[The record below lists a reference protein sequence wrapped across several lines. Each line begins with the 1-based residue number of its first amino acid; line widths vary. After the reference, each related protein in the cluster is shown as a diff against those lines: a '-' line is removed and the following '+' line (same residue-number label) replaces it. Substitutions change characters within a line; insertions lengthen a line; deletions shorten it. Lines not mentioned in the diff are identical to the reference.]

1 MTIYDKGLTKAM
13 KAAYRDGGYDVAVTE
28 NGVLI
33 QASGWGVEI
42 LADAV
47 PNSVKSLIV
56 LHNGNMPR
64 MGSAVHVA
72 KGECSD
78 MIVETAISTME
89 ELAKGYAANGGRV
102 IKPTRI
108 TFDGNRLW
116 QTSDNMEVWPVDP
129 DNQQILIGEQWDSRL
144 VDKCIYGRNWF
155 GAMYIRTELIEPEDL
170 LLLVHLSQVQW
181 VPVELE

>member
-1 MTIYDKGLTKAM
+1 MTIYDKGLIKAM

-47 PNSVKSLIV
+47 PNGVKSLIV
-56 LHNGNMPR
+56 LHNGDMPR

-78 MIVETAISTME
+78 MILETAISTME

-108 TFDGNRLW
+108 TFDGNRVW
-116 QTSDNMEVWPVDP
+116 QTSDNMEVRLVDP
-129 DNQQILIGEQWDSRL
+129 DNQQILIGEQWDARL
-144 VDKCIYGRNWF
+144 VGSSIYGRNWF
-155 GAMYIRTELIEPEDL
+155 GAMYIRTELIEPEDHL
-170 LLLVHLSQVQW
+170 LMVHLSQMQW